1 MVGDGIND
9 ALALQQADVGIALG
23 VRLSEVALGGADA
36 ALLSSDLR
44 RLPWLLQ
51 LADRCRR
58 TVIQNALLGVSF
70 SLIMLGLAAL
80 GYISPLLGAVL
91 HNAGAILVIAN
102 SARLLRD
109 GALVPTAD
117 AQPPVVLS

>member
-1 MVGDGIND
+1 MAVT
-9 ALALQQADVGIALG
+9 A
-23 VRLSEVALGGADA
+23 
-36 ALLSSDLR
+36 
-44 RLPWLLQ
+44 
-51 LADRCRR
+51 ADRCRR

-109 GALVPTAD
+109 GALTSTAD
-117 AQPPVVLS
+117 VQPPVVLSKG